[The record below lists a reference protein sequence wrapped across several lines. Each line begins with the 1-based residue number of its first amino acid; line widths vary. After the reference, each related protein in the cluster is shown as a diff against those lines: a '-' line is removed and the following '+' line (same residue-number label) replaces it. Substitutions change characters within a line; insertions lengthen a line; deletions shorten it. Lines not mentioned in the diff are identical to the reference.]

1 MTSPKAKQ
9 EKRVIEKQI
18 EIAALV
24 EAVWKA
30 LTQSEELKRWFPLEA
45 QVTPGEGGKITLSW
59 GPGFEGTSQI
69 EAWDENQRL
78 RLIDSSSGQPVAV
91 EWTIESRG
99 GKTLVRVVQSSFASG
114 ADWEGEFYDSTNY
127 GWGFMLLN
135 LRHYLE
141 RHFRQPRL
149 VAWPRRKVEM
159 TREAIYEKL
168 SGRQGIFA
176 DGVRGNLQAGSR
188 YSLVAATGE
197 TWKGRVEFVV
207 PPRGFCVAVESL
219 NDALAWLTIE
229 GSGPE
234 HEAQIW
240 FSTYGLPQE
249 QVTKLEAQW
258 NDELERILR

>member
-1 MTSPKAKQ
+1 MTSPKAKR
-9 EKRVIEKQI
+9 EKRVIEKEI
-18 EIAALV
+18 EIAAPV

-30 LTQSEELKRWFPLEA
+30 LTQSEELKRWFPLDA

-59 GPGFEGTSQI
+59 GPGYEGIAPI
-69 EAWDENQRL
+69 EVWEENHRL
-78 RLIDSSSGQPVAV
+78 RTVDSSSGQPVSV

-99 GKTLVRVVQSSFASG
+99 GKTVLRIVQSSFASG
-114 ADWEGEFYDSTNY
+114 ANWENEFYDSTNY

-141 RHFRQPRL
+141 HHAGQPRL
-149 VAWPRRKVEM
+149 VAWSRRKVEM

-168 SGRQGIFA
+168 GGRQGIFA
-176 DGVRGNLQAGSR
+176 EGVRGNLQAGSR
-188 YSLVAATGE
+188 YSLAAATGE

-207 PPRGFCVAVESL
+207 PPRGFCVVVESL

-229 GSGPE
+229 GSAPE
-234 HEAQIW
+234 HDAQIW

-249 QVTKLEAQW
+249 QVTKLEAHW
-258 NDELERILR
+258 NGELERILG